1 MPDYYAVYND
11 EALRH
16 HGVKGMRWGIRKER
30 KRNPDYSSKQRIRD
44 RKLYGRGAERRINKR
59 MNNGESV
66 QSARH
71 NEVVKK
77 NRKRKAKNVVAV
89 VGSAAV
95 ATGGAIAVHSV
106 LKKHGVN
113 PIAANS
119 ITKSAVAIGK
129 SLIDAMFR

>member
-1 MPDYYAVYND
+1 MPGYYSDYNGECLMHY
-11 EALRH
+11 
-16 HGVKGMRWGIRKER
+16 GVLGMHWGIRKDK

-44 RKLYGRGAERRINKR
+44 RKLYGRGAERRINRR
-59 MNNGESV
+59 MNKGESV

-77 NRKRKAKNVVAV
+77 NRKRKAKNVAAV

-95 ATGGAIAVHSV
+95 ATGGAAVLYSV

-113 PIAANS
+113 PAAADNL
-119 ITKSAVAIGK
+119 TGHAVTIGK
-129 SLIDAMFR
+129 SVIDALLR

>member
-1 MPDYYAVYND
+1 MPGYYAVYND

-16 HGVKGMRWGIRKER
+16 HGVKGMRWGVRKER
-30 KRNPDYSSKQRIRD
+30 KRNPEYSSKQRIRD
-44 RKLYGRGAERRINKR
+44 RKLYGHGAERRINRR

-77 NRKRKAKNVVAV
+77 NRKRKAKKVAAA

-95 ATGGAIAVHSV
+95 ATGGAMAIHSI
-106 LKKHGVN
+106 LKKYGVN
-113 PIAANS
+113 PGMVSNLTEHAVKIGNS
-119 ITKSAVAIGK
+119 IISA
-129 SLIDAMFR
+129 LLR

>member
-1 MPDYYAVYND
+1 MGYYSVYND
-11 EALRH
+11 EFLMH
-16 HGVKGMRWGIRKER
+16 HGVKGMHWGIRKDR

-44 RKLYGRGAERRINKR
+44 RKLYGRGAERRINRR

-77 NRKRKAKNVVAV
+77 NRKRKVKNVAAV
-89 VGSAAV
+89 VGSAAI

-113 PIAANS
+113 PGMASNL
-119 ITKSAVAIGK
+119 TGHAVAIGK
-129 SLIDAMFR
+129 SVIDALLR